1 MKNPERSRPGT
12 GENPQPST
20 LNPQRLLTVA
30 AFLLAAVAAAQEP
43 QFFESPPDK
52 PHLVF
57 RWDALSRYDVIDHLR
72 FRSGIERLRL
82 EVRPELDLE
91 FSDRFKIGARAVGD
105 LGTDHNEDNGK
116 NFDNYRSRGAS
127 LERYYVEA
135 KPGQAMIRAGSFG
148 MPLVASEMLWDR
160 DIQAL
165 GVAGAWEFATGG
177 GSTLTMAAAGFSGPQ
192 REGDR
197 TRIGAGQ
204 LVFRTGD
211 PGRLALEVAGSYWH
225 MDPDGL
231 KAVYIRQNYSV
242 ISGGERVFLSKFHIV
257 DGIVR
262 LRFPLGKLPVA
273 VSLDGAVN
281 LGVAGEAV
289 HEKSA
294 FEASLSVG
302 SVGKPGDWRAFYTY
316 QYVERDALLG
326 AYTTDDWWF
335 HSWHRGSRAGIAF
348 TILPQVFVQGT
359 VMFQKRLDLPVTL
372 NRVTAD
378 LVKMF

>member
-1 MKNPERSRPGT
+1 LKNAERYCFDSSK
-12 GENPQPST
+12 NPQPST
-20 LNPQRLLTVA
+20 LNSQLLLTIA
-30 AFLLAAVAAAQEP
+30 GLLLAAIAAAQEP
-43 QFFESPPDK
+43 QFFEPAPK

-57 RWDALSRYDVIDHLR
+57 RWDALARYDLIDHLH
-72 FRSGIERLRL
+72 FRSRIERLRL

-127 LERYYVEA
+127 LERYYLEA
-135 KPGQAMIRAGSFG
+135 KPGRATIRAGSFG
-148 MPLVASEMLWDR
+148 MPLVASEMIWDR
-160 DIQAL
+160 DIQTL
-165 GVAGAWEFATGG
+165 GVAAAWEFAAGG
-177 GSTLTMAAAGFSGPQ
+177 ASTLTAAAAGFYGPQ

-211 PGRLALEVAGSYWH
+211 PGRLALEIAGSYWH
-225 MDPDGL
+225 MDPEGL
-231 KAVYIRQNYSV
+231 KDAYIRQNYSV
-242 ISGGERVFLSKFHIV
+242 LAGGKRDFLSKFHLV

-262 LRFPLGKLPVA
+262 LRFPVGKLPVA
-273 VSLDGAVN
+273 ISLDGVVN
-281 LGVAGEAV
+281 LGVASAAED
-289 HEKSA
+289 EKSA
-294 FEASLSVG
+294 VEASVSVG
-302 SVGKPGDWRAFYTY
+302 TLGKPGDWRAFYTY
-316 QYVERDALLG
+316 QYVERDAVLG

-335 HSWHRGSRAGIAF
+335 HSWHRGSRASVAV

-359 VMFQKRLDLPVTL
+359 VVFQKRLDLPVTL
-372 NRVTAD
+372 NRVTVD

>member
-1 MKNPERSRPGT
+1 MGFGLRRSAAARPLLAVLAAAFFASAARSFAQ
-12 GENPQPST
+12 EAQFFQPS
-20 LNPQRLLTVA
+20 PA
-30 AFLLAAVAAAQEP
+30 
-43 QFFESPPDK
+43 K

-57 RWDALSRYDVIDHLR
+57 RWDALARYDVIDHLR
-72 FRSGIERLRL
+72 FRPGIERLRL

-127 LERYYVEA
+127 LERYYLEA
-135 KPGQAMIRAGSFG
+135 KPGRATIRAGSFG
-148 MPLVASEMLWDR
+148 MPLVSSEMIWDR
-160 DIQAL
+160 DIQTL
-165 GVAGAWEFATGG
+165 GVAAAWEFAAGG
-177 GSTLTMAAAGFSGPQ
+177 ASTLTAAAAGFSGPQ
-192 REGDR
+192 RQGDR

-211 PGRLALEVAGSYWH
+211 PGRLALEIAASYWH
-225 MDPDGL
+225 MDPEGL
-231 KAVYIRQNYSV
+231 KDTYIRQNYSV
-242 ISGGERVFLSKFHIV
+242 LAGGKRAFLSKFHVV
-257 DGIVR
+257 DAIVR
-262 LRFPLGKLPVA
+262 LRFSAGRLPVA

-281 LGVAGEAV
+281 LGVAGAAE

-294 FEASLSVG
+294 LEASVSVG
-302 SVGKPGDWRAFYTY
+302 SLGKPGDWRAFYTY

-335 HSWHRGSRAGIAF
+335 HSWHRGSRAAVAV
-348 TILPQVFVQGT
+348 TILPEVFVQGT
-359 VMFQKRLDLPVTL
+359 LMFQKRLDLPVTL
-372 NRVTAD
+372 NRVTVD

>member
-1 MKNPERSRPGT
+1 LRRSAAV
-12 GENPQPST
+12 QP
-20 LNPQRLLTVA
+20 PFA
-30 AFLLAAVAAAQEP
+30 ALLAAAFFALAARGVAQDAQES
-43 QFFESPPDK
+43 QFFQPPPDK

-57 RWDALSRYDVIDHLR
+57 RWDALARYDVIDHLR
-72 FRSGIERLRL
+72 FRPEIERLRL

-91 FSDRFKIGARAVGD
+91 FSDRFKLGARAVGD

-127 LERYYVEA
+127 LERYFLEA
-135 KPGQAMIRAGSFG
+135 KPGRATIRAGSFG
-148 MPLVASEMLWDR
+148 MPLVASEMIWDR

-165 GVAGAWEFATGG
+165 GAAAAWEFAVGEAA
-177 GSTLTMAAAGFSGPQ
+177 TLTAAAGGFYGPQ

-204 LVFRTGD
+204 LVLRSGD
-211 PGRLALEVAGSYWH
+211 PARLALEIAGAYWH
-225 MDPDGL
+225 MDPEGL
-231 KAVYIRQNYSV
+231 KDSYIRQNYFV
-242 ISGGERVFLSKFHIV
+242 FSGGKRVFLSKFHIV

-262 LRFPLGKLPVA
+262 LRFPVGGLPVS

-281 LGVAGEAV
+281 LGVVGAAE

-294 FEASLSVG
+294 LEASVSVG
-302 SVGKPGDWRAFYTY
+302 SLGKPGDWRAFYTY
-316 QYVERDALLG
+316 EYVERDALLG

-335 HSWHRGSRAGIAF
+335 HSWHRGSRAAVAV
-348 TILPQVFVQGT
+348 TILPEVFVQGT
-359 VMFQKRLDLPVTL
+359 VMFQKRLDLPITL
-372 NRVTAD
+372 NRVTVD